1 MKRVEVYI
9 AEGDANRRLGTLEY
23 DELRGKEVSS
33 FELDGGYILH
43 PTVPFLGPD
52 IGLFR
57 GKQYPALSYGFGI
70 FQDAAPDSWG
80 RKIIRRREKRGNL
93 RESDYLLGVFDL
105 TRIGALRF
113 RLEGSE
119 SFVNADMHLSR
130 NDQVGRM
137 SEANE
142 PRSGRKSL
150 RENPAPPWTTLRTL
164 EDSSRRFEEDDTD
177 EHALSVLLRPG
188 TSLGGA
194 RPKASVTA
202 PDGNLWIAK
211 FPSKED
217 DFDTGAWE
225 FLVHILA
232 ADAGLHVPE
241 AKAQKFSKTG
251 TTFLCRRFDRDGLRR
266 IPFASAMAMLGC
278 EDRQE
283 EYNGTYLD
291 IAGFL
296 MQHGAKPDEDLPEL
310 WRRMVFSLLVS
321 NTDDHLH
328 NHGFVAEHGRW
339 RLSPAYDL
347 NANVKRPQSLSL
359 ELDAGVPIESIGTL
373 LAAADYFRLDKA
385 EAEATLSRI
394 RSAVAKWRDV
404 AARIGISRREQEEM
418 SVCFKE

>member
-1 MKRVEVYI
+1 MKHIEVFI
-9 AEGDANRRLGTLEY
+9 SEGDADRRLGTLEF

-33 FELDGGYILH
+33 FELDGDFVLH
-43 PTVPFLGPD
+43 PSVSFLGPD

-57 GKQYPALSYGFGI
+57 GKQYPTLSYGFGL

-105 TRIGALRF
+105 TRVGALRF
-113 RLEGSE
+113 KAEGVDA
-119 SFVNADMHLSR
+119 FVNADG
-130 NDQVGRM
+130 D
-137 SEANE
+137 
-142 PRSGRKSL
+142 
-150 RENPAPPWTTLRTL
+150 NPAPPWTTLRTL

-177 EHALSVLLRPG
+177 ESALAVLLRPG

-202 PDGNLWIAK
+202 PDGSLWIAK

-217 DFDTGAWE
+217 DVDTGAWE
-225 FLVHILA
+225 YLVHILA
-232 ADAGLHVPE
+232 EESGIRVPE
-241 AKAQKFSKTG
+241 AQAQKFSKIG
-251 TTFLCRRFDRDGLRR
+251 TTFLCRRFDRDGSRR
-266 IPFASAMAMLGC
+266 MPFASAMTMLGC

-283 EYNGTYLD
+283 DGNGTYID

-296 MQHGAKPDEDLPEL
+296 MQHGAKPDTDLPEL
-310 WRRMVFSLLVS
+310 WRRMAFSLLVS
-321 NTDDHLH
+321 NTDDHLR
-328 NHGFVAEHGRW
+328 NHGFIAENGKW

-359 ELDAGVPIESIGTL
+359 ELDAGVPIESIDTL
-373 LAAADYFRLDKA
+373 LDAAEYFRLGNE
-385 EAEATLSRI
+385 EANAQLERI

-404 AARIGISRREQEEM
+404 AAVRLGIPRREQEEM
-418 SVCFKE
+418 AVCFTR